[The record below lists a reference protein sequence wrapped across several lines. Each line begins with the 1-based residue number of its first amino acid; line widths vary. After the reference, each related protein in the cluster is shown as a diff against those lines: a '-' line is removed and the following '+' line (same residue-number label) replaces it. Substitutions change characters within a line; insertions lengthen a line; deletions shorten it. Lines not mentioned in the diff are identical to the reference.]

1 MPIMLHHNRVRFPW
15 ELFPSLWQ
23 AQELT
28 LPTRKESLNKFD
40 PGLFDTWTPTFSA
53 KIPMLFEPYKHP
65 SHQNLF
71 QNIAAGTTEPQNRIH
86 GNADKAR
93 WQATFGKRDKIQR
106 ILRLKWPC

>member
-1 MPIMLHHNRVRFPW
+1 VNANHAPSQQSTISL
-15 ELFPSLWQ
+15 ELFLFHWQ

-40 PGLFDTWTPTFSA
+40 PGPFDIWTPTFSA

-71 QNIAAGTTEPQNRIH
+71 RNIAAGTTSLKTGYMGTLTKH
-86 GNADKAR
+86 DG
-93 WQATFGKRDKIQR
+93 
-106 ILRLKWPC
+106 RLLLVKETRFKEFYG